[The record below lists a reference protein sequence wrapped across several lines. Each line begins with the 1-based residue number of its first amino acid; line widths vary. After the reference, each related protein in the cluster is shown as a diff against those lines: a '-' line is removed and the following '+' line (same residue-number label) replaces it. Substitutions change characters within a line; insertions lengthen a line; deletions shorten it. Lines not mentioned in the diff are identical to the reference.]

1 MIRGCD
7 QTMPATV
14 WYLISTTHSSG
25 CLANDANEGN
35 GDKPKLLML
44 MLRQSTGILLLN
56 KGFAC

>member
-1 MIRGCD
+1 
-7 QTMPATV
+7 MPATV

-25 CLANDANEGN
+25 CLANDAHEGN